1 MKQFEISLVGGAA
14 NQSKTGKRR
23 LAVNAAFLKDIKDDS
38 QDLKMLLD
46 QITPLTRHQQ
56 TAVNHWPKLIVLMS
70 DLRDQ
75 LALHFSLEEAYG
87 YFDEAV
93 VSLPQLS
100 VNAEVLRSEHPFL
113 FAAIRDLADE
123 VSEVCSDRPEQ
134 VNRFI
139 EHFDAFRR
147 MFEKHEEN
155 ELELILESLDAD
167 LATGD

>member
-1 MKQFEISLVGGAA
+1 
-14 NQSKTGKRR
+14 
-23 LAVNAAFLKDIKDDS
+23 
-38 QDLKMLLD
+38 MLLE
-46 QITPLTRHQQ
+46 QITPIIRHQR
-56 TAVNHWPKLIVLMS
+56 TAVNYWPDLIVLMS

-100 VNAEVLRSEHPFL
+100 VTAEVLRSEHPFL

-123 VSEVCSDRPEQ
+123 VSEVCSDRAEQ

-139 EHFDAFRR
+139 QHFDAFRS

-155 ELELILESLDAD
+155 ELELILESLDTD
-167 LATGD
+167 LAAGD